1 MQSKYRLPVLSL
13 SLLIMTLIILPG
25 AYASRVYYQEFSIL
39 VDKEVLITFEPQFTN
54 YTVIV
59 TTSPG
64 NLKYTYVHAPNQL
77 KFIAHSNGTYIIRI
91 AGTDVY
97 NESLVL
103 VYVIEAYGKIVP
115 PPPPSFT
122 YSSEFTTILNKTVV
136 FNYPEL
142 SKLNVTVTPE
152 QGAEIKSKT
161 ETQTEVLFTEVGR
174 YEVLISGTTREGSNY
189 SLNIVVDVVSIVSV
203 NVEQKEVKVVTYS
216 IPQWQAFLYLV
227 LFFIPLFGV
236 LAFFYRRSVSLEN
249 VLRGVLSHESNGRN
263 PGENQT
269 EMGEGNS

>member
-1 MQSKYRLPVLSL
+1 
-13 SLLIMTLIILPG
+13 
-25 AYASRVYYQEFSIL
+25 
-39 VDKEVLITFEPQFTN
+39 
-54 YTVIV
+54 
-59 TTSPG
+59 
-64 NLKYTYVHAPNQL
+64 
-77 KFIAHSNGTYIIRI
+77 
-91 AGTDVY
+91 
-97 NESLVL
+97 
-103 VYVIEAYGKIVP
+103 
-115 PPPPSFT
+115 
-122 YSSEFTTILNKTVV
+122 LNKTVV